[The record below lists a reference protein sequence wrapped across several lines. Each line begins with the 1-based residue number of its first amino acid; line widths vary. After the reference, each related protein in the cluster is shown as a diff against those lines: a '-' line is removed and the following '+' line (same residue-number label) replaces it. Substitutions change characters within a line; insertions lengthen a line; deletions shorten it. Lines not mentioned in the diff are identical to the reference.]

1 MTRPAGDAAPA
12 PAAPVPVA
20 VVTGALGSG
29 KTTLIRDL
37 MRRPEMEGTALVI
50 NEFGE
55 VGLDHL
61 MVSSAVETTLL
72 MENGCLCCSLRGDL
86 VDTVLDLFGAAE
98 RGEVPPFRRILIE
111 TTGLADPVPIVRD
124 LSGAPALVG
133 KVRLASVATA
143 VDGLLGLGAL
153 AADPVALAQVANADL
168 CLVTKADLAERAGID
183 ALTERLGVLNPLMRI
198 EEVRGGKAPPGDPL
212 FADARTAPPP
222 PPERGHH
229 HHHHDHHHH
238 DHHDDDHAHDTPHG
252 GVDTLSI
259 TLEQPLPWAA
269 LRDWMDLVY
278 SLHAARMLRL
288 KGFLWVAERDG
299 PVLVQAVGPVVS
311 PVELLR
317 DWPEGRR
324 LTRLVMI
331 TKSLP
336 AGALRRSFDEFV
348 LSAVADAAPEA
359 AHLHG
364 T

>member
-1 MTRPAGDAAPA
+1 MIAPTATAATF
-12 PAAPVPVA
+12 PVPVA

-86 VDTVLDLFGAAE
+86 VDTVLGLFAAAE
-98 RGEVPPFRRILIE
+98 RGDVPPFRRILIE

-124 LSGAPALVG
+124 LSGAAALKG
-133 KVRLASVATA
+133 KVRLASVCTA
-143 VDGLLGLGAL
+143 VDGVLGLQAL

-168 CLVTKADLAERAGID
+168 CIVTKADLADSMSID
-183 ALTERLGVLNPLMRI
+183 ALKERLAVLNPLMRVA
-198 EEVRGGKAPPGDPL
+198 EAREGRAPPGDPL
-212 FADARTAPPP
+212 FDGARSAPPL
-222 PPERGHH
+222 PPEHH
-229 HHHHDHHHH
+229 HGHRHH
-238 DHHDDDHAHDTPHG
+238 TSHG

-259 TLEQPLPWAA
+259 TLDHPLPWVTF
-269 LRDWMDLVY
+269 RDWMDLVY

-288 KGFLWVAERDG
+288 KGFLWVADREG
-299 PVLVQAVGPVVS
+299 PVLVQAVGPIVS

-317 DWPEGRR
+317 EWPEGRR

-331 TKSLP
+331 TKNMP
-336 AGALRRSFDEFV
+336 AAALRRSFERYIV
-348 LSAVADAAPEA
+348 TSSSALSDAVPDRPPVSI
-359 AHLHG
+359 HR